1 MAIGERDPY
10 TGHMTTGHEWNGI
23 KELNTRVPRP
33 VYFFL
38 AAAVIFAI
46 IYWLLMP
53 AWPLGVTYTKG
64 LLGIDQRTSVEK
76 SLEAAS
82 AERAVWLKK
91 VVDED
96 FTSIQA
102 DASLMRVVRGTGRT
116 LFGDNCAACHGS
128 KAQGGK
134 GFPNLTAG
142 AWLWGGDPQT
152 IMETLRVGINSGHA
166 ETRVSQMPAF
176 GRDQMLD
183 RSAILN
189 VMGYVRSLAQPP
201 SAEKPS
207 EVLLAGK
214 EVFTTNCASC
224 HGETGKGMT
233 ETGAP
238 NLTDGF
244 WINGGDD
251 QSIYTTIF
259 NGRQGQMPHW
269 DQRLTPAERKILT
282 LYILDLASEKP

>member
-23 KELNTRVPRP
+23 TELNTRVPRA

-38 AAAVIFAI
+38 AAAVIFSI
-46 IYWLLMP
+46 IFWLLMP

-64 LLGIDQRTSVEK
+64 LLGIDQRTTVEK

-82 AERAVWLKK
+82 AERAVWITKI
-91 VVDED
+91 VDGD
-96 FTSIQA
+96 FKTIQA
-102 DASLMRVVRGTGRT
+102 DASLMRAVRGTGRT
-116 LFGDNCAACHGS
+116 LFGDNCAACHGT

-134 GFPNLTAG
+134 GYPDLTDK

-152 IMETLRVGINSGHA
+152 VMETLRVGINSGHA
-166 ETRVSQMPAF
+166 ESRVSQMPAF

-183 RSAILN
+183 RGAILN

-201 SAEKPS
+201 SSDQPS
-207 EVLLAGK
+207 QALLSGK
-214 EVFTTNCASC
+214 ETFVTSCASC

-244 WINGGDD
+244 WIYGGDD

-259 NGRQGQMPHW
+259 DGRQGQMPHW
-269 DQRLTPAERKILT
+269 DTRLTPAERKILT